1 MRTLTK
7 TIANNCCEYIVIT
20 SSSGKRKE
28 RKERHGVV
36 IIARQHPGETMG
48 SWVMQGV
55 IEFLLSND
63 PMAEY
68 LRQ

>member
-20 SSSGKRKE
+20 SSSGKKRKQ
-28 RKERHGVV
+28 RQGVV

-55 IEFLLSND
+55 L
-63 PMAEY
+63 
-68 LRQ
+68 